1 MSHEDF
7 FKEAS
12 PFIRWNPEDDQQDYK
27 ITVDEGKFRHVVKR
41 FLLTEEPTIA
51 DEISKIF
58 GDTLYKALDF
68 KFMPGINQI
77 LLLAGKMTPEEFK
90 NLYMAGFTPRGKYRF
105 FLRKD
110 DAELFI
116 EDVESATKMMWELGG
131 SVTTSSLKE
140 GLTLYPVSG
149 PKEIAIDSLLKDSSN
164 PSWSE
169 ILGGFNTLTALQNE
183 SAYQMREAKKASKA
197 LEKELSSVKAIVSD
211 MKLRA
216 LAAPKVEV
224 IASHD
229 GLIPEGK
236 LVMKKASD
244 VFDKNLIAT
253 DFEIPTW
260 EWESHN
266 PFVPAVDPHYIF
278 RKKEL
283 SRVLLALVTNRRM
296 YLHGHTGSGKTTLL
310 EQVAAKI
317 GYMFSRINFDSEI
330 TRPDLI
336 GRDTLVYEEGKQV
349 SKFVDGILPRVMSGP
364 FLACFDEIDFARPDV
379 AYVMQAALE
388 GNALRIM
395 EDGDRIVQPHPYFR
409 MFGTGNTVGQ
419 GDEHGLYQG
428 ARVQSLAFMNRFGI
442 FTRVE
447 YLNKK
452 EREEL
457 VTRVHPDLSVEN
469 REMLLN
475 YVTEHLKAFE
485 NADITLPISPRG
497 FLGAAL
503 STTITGDLKDA
514 LFATFVDSASEED
527 RATLIGIIDR
537 VVK

>member
-105 FLRKD
+105 FLRED